1 MQYSTNLTSLSLL
14 KLTMGTRGLLG
25 FIISGRRHA
34 SYNHFDSY
42 PSGLGAQV
50 AKFILGLDEEGK
62 CAMLIRV
69 CNVCPLS

>member
-25 FIISGRRHA
+25 FIIAGRRRA

-50 AKFILGLDEEGK
+50 AKFILGLKEGEK
-62 CAMLIRV
+62 RAMLEHVR
-69 CNVCPLS
+69 NVCPLS